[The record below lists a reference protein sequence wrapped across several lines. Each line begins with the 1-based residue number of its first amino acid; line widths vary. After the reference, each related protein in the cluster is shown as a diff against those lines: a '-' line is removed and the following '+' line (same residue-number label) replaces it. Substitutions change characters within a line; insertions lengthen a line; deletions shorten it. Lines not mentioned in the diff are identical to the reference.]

1 MFPKDVN
8 IYSVSGV
15 DSEFICPCSMKGAG
29 WTKFYAF
36 FILWNWELLF
46 YSRKNS
52 LGLIVALDY
61 KREAWG
67 ELYWDDGVSKGR
79 LSWGPLPEFLREK

>member
-1 MFPKDVN
+1 
-8 IYSVSGV
+8 
-15 DSEFICPCSMKGAG
+15 MKGAG
-29 WTKFYAF
+29 WTTFYAF

-61 KREAWG
+61 KRQARG
-67 ELYWDDGVSKGR
+67 ELYWDDGVSNGR
-79 LSWGPLPEFLREK
+79 PPGGPLPGVLSEK